1 MPVPTTSWF
10 SKNAHYQILYPLE
23 EPRKTFSRADISKY
37 ANTDKRMWNKMII
50 QTMPQKL
57 I

>member
-23 EPRKTFSRADISKY
+23 EPRKTFLRADISKY